1 MFDIWEKILSRPKPH
16 QIGMWIALLVV
27 VTYLFWT
34 FSLSSYFEQYS
45 KATESLTKLE
55 SQLSIE
61 TIKLRNLPALRR
73 ELEQYTVLNQKAL
86 EMLPKKGQVEG
97 LLDSVSDLAQRS
109 GLNVSTFIPRPE
121 IKRQFYAEI
130 PIDMDMSGSFH
141 QVVTFLDELSR
152 ESRIVNVQDIIL
164 DNPRGYTNDSGV
176 DVDVKVILKTFRYL
190 EPHERPQPSKDSK
203 GKTNKKAS

>member
-1 MFDIWEKILSRPKPH
+1 MFEIWEKILTRPKP
-16 QIGMWIALLVV
+16 QLIGLWIGALAVV
-27 VTYLFWT
+27 AYIFWT
-34 FSLSSYFEQYS
+34 LSLSPSFEQHS
-45 KATESLTKLE
+45 KATEALTKLE

-61 TIKLRNLPALRR
+61 TIKLRNLPGLRR
-73 ELEQYTVLNQKAL
+73 ELEQYTVLHQKAL

-121 IKRQFYAEI
+121 IKRQFYSEI

-164 DNPRGYTNDSGV
+164 DNPRGYTEDSGV
-176 DVDVKVILKTFRYL
+176 DIDVKVILKTFRYL
-190 EPHERPQPSKDSK
+190 EPHERPQPSKDSQ
-203 GKTNKKAS
+203 GKTKKKAS